1 MPPAQPSRDWQR
13 RVPAPLFFGIA
24 RRRPK
29 APWAVGT
36 NATVV
41 DNPPPSE
48 ILQGKVLYIEDLPI
62 NVVVVEDILS
72 KHPGI
77 ELLHAANGLDGI
89 RLVREQQPD
98 FVLLDMHLPDISGLE
113 VVRRL
118 SEEIA
123 ERDLLVT
130 LLTVDSFTMD
140 VVKALSLGAYEYIV
154 KPINADRLEAAVRRA
169 LTGGRSAR
177 RGTVRHRG

>member
-1 MPPAQPSRDWQR
+1 M
-13 RVPAPLFFGIA
+13 
-24 RRRPK
+24 
-29 APWAVGT
+29 GT